1 MSNVLVFLIWVWDIV
16 TNLPMDVIISFF
28 LVFAD
33 SSNLDK
39 NKKFSCLP
47 IVVVVVVFIVGGFLF
62 LPILLFSL
70 HLLLLLCV
78 FFEFACGVLDFSL
91 NLDFVLVFVWIFGII
106 VTRSGSI

>member
-33 SSNLDK
+33 CSNLDK

-70 HLLLLLCV
+70 HLLLCV